1 MSDQAS
7 EATKYKLK
15 SKLTRQ
21 MIQKYRLYRMKGI
34 RDPYYDP
41 NILKN
46 LIELQQYQEHDDL
59 VSATRRDDVDY
70 WIAHESTQ
78 ITRVY
83 SHFKSQLD
91 LTNSMIKETKRN
103 WVSYLKTKNK
113 WMANIVMGLD
123 DLPVRYMKLRHL
135 GLQLLE
141 QEVFKAQQYRSQ
153 ALHDNVKTELVHS
166 SYVDEQK

>member
-46 LIELQQYQEHDDL
+46 LIEL
-59 VSATRRDDVDY
+59 
-70 WIAHESTQ
+70 
-78 ITRVY
+78 
-83 SHFKSQLD
+83 
-91 LTNSMIKETKRN
+91 
-103 WVSYLKTKNK
+103 
-113 WMANIVMGLD
+113 
-123 DLPVRYMKLRHL
+123 
-135 GLQLLE
+135 
-141 QEVFKAQQYRSQ
+141 
-153 ALHDNVKTELVHS
+153 
-166 SYVDEQK
+166 